1 MRRHD
6 QLRTQPV
13 SGRRT
18 TRRHV
23 DMTVIPS
30 PRAGLWWG
38 RPISELR
45 WQLEWA
51 ALLADPVWRGVGVPR
66 GDGSPVLLVP
76 GFLSGDVSLRSLR
89 TWLQRIGYRTYRA
102 DIRWNVDCADRAMVR
117 LERRVTTV
125 VQRTGQPVRVLG
137 HSRGGLFAR
146 ALVHRCP
153 EDLTEVITLGSPL
166 ANELDCSCP
175 PWRRSPGLAPCNVC
189 SGRKRAG
196 TAASPETAGA
206 RTPPTYALPCLR
218 RYRSP
223 RSTPGTTESSARR
236 PVDQRTPSASRSA
249 EATWDWESTPTCTAT
264 SDGSWP
270 GGAHRPSRS

>member
-1 MRRHD
+1 
-6 QLRTQPV
+6 
-13 SGRRT
+13 
-18 TRRHV
+18 
-23 DMTVIPS
+23 MTVIPS
-30 PRAGLWWG
+30 HRAGLWWG

-102 DIRWNVDCADRAMVR
+102 DIRWNVDCAERALVR

-166 ANELDCSCP
+166 ANELDCSV
-175 PWRRSPGLAPCNVC
+175 S
-189 SGRKRAG
+189 
-196 TAASPETAGA
+196 TMAAVTGA
-206 RTPPTYALPCLR
+206 RAVQRLLR
-218 RYRSP
+218 P
-223 RSTPGTTESSARR
+223 EARR
-236 PVDQRTPSASRSA
+236 DGCFTRDCRCAYTSDIRAPLPATVPLTSIYTRDDGIVGPSACRPADAECIEVGGSHLGLGVNADVYRHLGRLLARRRPSA
-249 EATWDWESTPTCTAT
+249 EQELS
-264 SDGSWP
+264 
-270 GGAHRPSRS
+270 